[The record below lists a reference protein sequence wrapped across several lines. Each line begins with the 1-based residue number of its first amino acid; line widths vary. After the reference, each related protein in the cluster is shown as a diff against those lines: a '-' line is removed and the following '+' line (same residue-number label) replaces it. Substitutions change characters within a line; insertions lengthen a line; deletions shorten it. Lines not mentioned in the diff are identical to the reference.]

1 MMRWESGDMDRW
13 ISVKDEL
20 PMIEDEYLIT
30 FTANYGRNNRTRPL
44 IAICE
49 CGEYKGQYYWNTD
62 DFKYSDIEVT
72 AWMPLPTPYREEDDS
87 K

>member
-1 MMRWESGDMDRW
+1 MDRW
-13 ISVKDEL
+13 ISVKDKL

-30 FTANYGRNNRTRPL
+30 FTARYGRNLRTRPL

-49 CGEYKGQYYWNTD
+49 YGEYKGQYYWNTD
-62 DFKYSDIEVT
+62 ALEYSDIEVT
-72 AWMPLPTPYREEDDS
+72 AWMPLPAPYREEDDV